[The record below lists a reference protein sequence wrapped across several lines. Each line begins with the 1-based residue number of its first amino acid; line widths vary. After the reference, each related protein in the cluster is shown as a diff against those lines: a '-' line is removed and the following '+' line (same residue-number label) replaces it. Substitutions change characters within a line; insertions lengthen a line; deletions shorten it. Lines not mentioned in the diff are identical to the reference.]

1 MAGSISARRVR
12 ALPAVGFGLL
22 ALAVAL
28 VGVLATMT
36 TLVAERRRD
45 LAIRAAL
52 GASPARLTW
61 AIAGRGLVLTACG
74 VAAGLGLSG
83 AAARGLS
90 SLLYGV
96 GPYDA
101 MTFAGTAL
109 VVGGGAVLMTYAA
122 ALGTWRV
129 DPLAALKTE

>member
-1 MAGSISARRVR
+1 M
-12 ALPAVGFGLL
+12 
-22 ALAVAL
+22 
-28 VGVLATMT
+28 
-36 TLVAERRRD
+36 
-45 LAIRAAL
+45 
-52 GASPARLTW
+52 
-61 AIAGRGLVLTACG
+61 LTACG